1 MLVRLPMVWVFE
13 ALESSEIMVHRV
25 VVAAGAAAAGEALGI
40 ALVVSVVF
48 SLVHQFPII
57 RPSILRPPPALP
69 TVPLSRLPLLRQEA
83 FFEPN

>member
-1 MLVRLPMVWVFE
+1 MVWVFE

-25 VVAAGAAAAGEALGI
+25 VVAAGAGAAALVI

>member
-25 VVAAGAAAAGEALGI
+25 VVAGAAAGAAALVI

>member
-1 MLVRLPMVWVFE
+1 MVWVVE
-13 ALESSEIMVHRV
+13 PLESSEIMVHRV
-25 VVAAGAAAAGEALGI
+25 VAAGAAAAALVI

>member
-13 ALESSEIMVHRV
+13 ALESSAIMVHRV
-25 VVAAGAAAAGEALGI
+25 VAAAGAGAEALVI